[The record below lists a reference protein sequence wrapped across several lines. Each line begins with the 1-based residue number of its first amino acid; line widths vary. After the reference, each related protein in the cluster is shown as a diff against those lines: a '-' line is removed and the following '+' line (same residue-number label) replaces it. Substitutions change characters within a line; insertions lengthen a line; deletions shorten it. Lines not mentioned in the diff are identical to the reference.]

1 MVLEEDIV
9 KYALGLDN
17 TSVREEQGMKVFS
30 RGERIF
36 LVMEPGT
43 DPLRIQLRCER
54 NLSKTLQGRYQS
66 VMESRALGR
75 NGIEIICSGQLEHDE
90 IIDLVRHGY
99 EMSAP
104 EE

>member
-9 KYALGLDN
+9 KYALALEG
-17 TSVREEQGMKVFS
+17 TAVREENDMKVFT
-30 RGERIF
+30 RGDRIF

-43 DPLRIQLRCER
+43 NPLRIQLRCER
-54 NLSKTLQGRYQS
+54 NLSKTLQDRYES

-75 NGIEIICSGQLEHDE
+75 NGIEVICSGQLEHDE

-99 EMSAP
+99 EMSTP